1 MHVPHVSIGRMA
13 SHTEITANVNYAP
26 EKVHA
31 ALSDN
36 AYWTYLAEN
45 LSTPAGEV
53 VSFNNEGDRI
63 DVELKQTLATDALPD
78 AVKSLIKNDLI
89 VVRKISWG
97 PLAGDSADA
106 TVDADVT
113 GMPVTFSGT
122 QKLTPAGDGSA
133 IVTGADVTVNVPMMG
148 AILEPKVAAAVD
160 GLFQK
165 EAGILQEYLA
175 KNA

>member
-1 MHVPHVSIGRMA
+1 MA

-53 VSFNNEGDRI
+53 VSFSNEGDRI
-63 DVELKQTLATDALPD
+63 DVELKQTLSTDALPD

-89 VVRKISWG
+89 VVRRISWG
-97 PLAGDSADA
+97 PL
-106 TVDADVT
+106 VDADVT

>member
-1 MHVPHVSIGRMA
+1 MA

-26 EKVHA
+26 DKVHA

-53 VSFNNEGDRI
+53 VSFSNEGDRI
-63 DVELKQTLATDALPD
+63 DVELKQTLSTDALPD
-78 AVKSLIKNDLI
+78 AVKS
-89 VVRKISWG
+89 RG

>member
-1 MHVPHVSIGRMA
+1 MA

-45 LSTPAGEV
+45 MSIPAGEV
-53 VSFNNEGDRI
+53 LSFNNEGDRTE
-63 DVELKQTLATDALPD
+63 VEIKQIMSTDSLPD
-78 AVKSLIKNDLI
+78 AVKSLIKNDLV

-97 PLAGDSADA
+97 PLADDA
-106 TVDADVT
+106 AESTVTAEVN
-113 GMPVTFSGT
+113 GMPVTFGGT
-122 QKLTPAGDGSA
+122 QNLRAEGDGSA

-148 AILEPKVAAAVD
+148 PVLEPKVAGAVD
-160 GLFQK
+160 GLFQR
-165 EAGILQEYLA
+165 EAGLLQDYLS

>member
-1 MHVPHVSIGRMA
+1 MA

-36 AYWTYLAEN
+36 AYWTFLAEN
-45 LSTPAGEV
+45 PSMPAGEV
-53 VSFNNEGDRI
+53 VSFDNEGDRVN
-63 DVELKQTLATDALPD
+63 VEIKQTLATDALPD
-78 AVKSLIKNDLI
+78 AVKTLIKNDLI

-97 PLAGDSADA
+97 PLSGDTADA
-106 TVDADVT
+106 TVTADVT

-122 QKLTPAGDGSA
+122 QKLSPAGDGSA

-160 GLFQK
+160 GIFQR
-165 EAGILQEYLA
+165 EAAVLQEYLA
-175 KNA
+175 GNA